1 MPCEAAPTETIE
13 AEGSSKPSFSS
24 GFTSVGV
31 LTSTRSVSFA
41 PSGWAPMLR
50 VMLPLRVV
58 SPSLALTLRASL
70 PL

>member
-24 GFTSVGV
+24 GLTSVGV
-31 LTSTRSVSFA
+31 LTSTCSVSFE
-41 PSGWAPMLR
+41 PSGWAPMFSTTL
-50 VMLPLRVV
+50 LLRVV
-58 SPSLALTLRASL
+58 SPSLTLTASASL